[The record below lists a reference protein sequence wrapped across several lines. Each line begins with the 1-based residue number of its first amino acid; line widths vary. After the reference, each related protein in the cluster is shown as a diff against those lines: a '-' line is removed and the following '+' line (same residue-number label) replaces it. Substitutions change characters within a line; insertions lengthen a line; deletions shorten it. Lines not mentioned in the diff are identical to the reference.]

1 MTTSMEIVN
10 GELAPRL
17 RTARLVLRGWQ
28 GSDFDAHA
36 AMSADPDVMRYL
48 GGPVDRE
55 EAWRRMAGHAGHWVL
70 RGYGMWVVER
80 QADGTLLGRV
90 GLWNPEGHPGL
101 EVGWHLARQAWGQGY
116 AIEAARA
123 AMEWAWTVLE
133 APRLI
138 SIIHPENAASI
149 HVAERLGEG
158 FLRHDDTE
166 DEPAVIYGI
175 ERPRS

>member
-1 MTTSMEIVN
+1 
-10 GELAPRL
+10 
-17 RTARLVLRGWQ
+17 
-28 GSDFDAHA
+28 
-36 AMSADPDVMRYL
+36 
-48 GGPVDRE
+48 
-55 EAWRRMAGHAGHWVL
+55 MAGHAGHWVL